1 MPRPALADALAD
13 GNAEQLRSSNIRLLE
28 QLQAAKRENAELE
41 RRLNAQPQVQVHA
54 RMKPEELDAL
64 YVEEQRQI
72 EALTREVGQLRA
84 QAAGGRAHRDASV
97 AAAQDEVKRLTK
109 QVEDLKET
117 MRRQAQMAVAQ
128 LDQVRGA
135 YAKELEER
143 ADECEAGRVQ
153 LSAMALELALSSAEK
168 EKALRQLSDVER
180 RAAEAEALMS
190 GSAKDIAR
198 RATDAAAA
206 ANAAIAAATARAHAA
221 EEQRDAAREEARRS
235 EGAVEQI
242 QIEISEARAMR
253 DASFAALGE
262 AQEHVKATEAK
273 RQVLEAE
280 LRTTRLTV
288 KRLEAAAA
296 EVAQSHRVEIAGLSS
311 LLDKMSAELAAALA
325 APPQVL
331 VQPPAPPPEMISR
344 AAVPPEGDGRSVFT
358 DFVNLK
364 RELQSLREE
373 NRSFVNLKRELQSLR
388 EENRSLRREAEARDG
403 RAVGFDDGGGSGGGL
418 GRGSALHSSA
428 SLGAAGA
435 AAGAAGAGQPLMTK
449 STKQQHAKAPS
460 HASSVLAAAPG
471 TFGAAPRPPSGGTG
485 LGASSQAPMYG
496 SLALGRRAQQK
507 EGHVGRRGTYDVD
520 PRTGRLM

>member
-190 GSAKDIAR
+190 GSANDIAR

-235 EGAVEQI
+235 EGAVEHL

-373 NRSFVNLKRELQSLR
+373 NRS
-388 EENRSLRREAEARDG
+388 LRREAEARDG

-428 SLGAAGA
+428 SLGDAGA

>member
-13 GNAEQLRSSNIRLLE
+13 GNAEQLRTSNIRLLE

-190 GSAKDIAR
+190 GSANDIAR

-235 EGAVEQI
+235 EGAVEHL

-273 RQVLEAE
+273 RQDLEAE

-373 NRSFVNLKRELQSLR
+373 NRS
-388 EENRSLRREAEARDG
+388 LRREAEARDG

-428 SLGAAGA
+428 SLGDAGA

>member
-1 MPRPALADALAD
+1 MHLLTIGIMPRPALADALAD

-190 GSAKDIAR
+190 GSANDIAR

-235 EGAVEQI
+235 EGAVEHL

-373 NRSFVNLKRELQSLR
+373 NRS
-388 EENRSLRREAEARDG
+388 LRREAEARDG

-428 SLGAAGA
+428 SLGDAGA

>member
-190 GSAKDIAR
+190 GSANDIAR

-235 EGAVEQI
+235 EGAVEQF

-358 DFVNLK
+358 D
-364 RELQSLREE
+364 
-373 NRSFVNLKRELQSLR
+373 FVNLKRELQSLR

>member
-1 MPRPALADALAD
+1 
-13 GNAEQLRSSNIRLLE
+13 
-28 QLQAAKRENAELE
+28 
-41 RRLNAQPQVQVHA
+41 
-54 RMKPEELDAL
+54 
-64 YVEEQRQI
+64 
-72 EALTREVGQLRA
+72 
-84 QAAGGRAHRDASV
+84 
-97 AAAQDEVKRLTK
+97 
-109 QVEDLKET
+109 
-117 MRRQAQMAVAQ
+117 
-128 LDQVRGA
+128 
-135 YAKELEER
+135 
-143 ADECEAGRVQ
+143 
-153 LSAMALELALSSAEK
+153 
-168 EKALRQLSDVER
+168 
-180 RAAEAEALMS
+180 
-190 GSAKDIAR
+190 
-198 RATDAAAA
+198 
-206 ANAAIAAATARAHAA
+206 
-221 EEQRDAAREEARRS
+221 
-235 EGAVEQI
+235 
-242 QIEISEARAMR
+242 MR

-373 NRSFVNLKRELQSLR
+373 NRS
-388 EENRSLRREAEARDG
+388 LRREAEARDG

-485 LGASSQAPMYG
+485 LGASSQAPSTAR
-496 SLALGRRAQQK
+496 SLSVEGRSKRKA
-507 EGHVGRRGTYDVD
+507 T
-520 PRTGRLM
+520 

>member
-190 GSAKDIAR
+190 GSANDIAR

-235 EGAVEQI
+235 EGAVEHL

-358 DFVNLK
+358 D
-364 RELQSLREE
+364 
-373 NRSFVNLKRELQSLR
+373 FVNLKRELQSLR

>member
-109 QVEDLKET
+109 QVEDLKEM

-190 GSAKDIAR
+190 GSANDIAR

-235 EGAVEQI
+235 EGAVEHL

-358 DFVNLK
+358 D
-364 RELQSLREE
+364 
-373 NRSFVNLKRELQSLR
+373 FVNLKRELQSLR

>member
-190 GSAKDIAR
+190 GSANDIAR

-373 NRSFVNLKRELQSLR
+373 NRS
-388 EENRSLRREAEARDG
+388 LRREAEARDG